1 MNNQLSRRSIV
12 TGAMAVGTLA
22 ATTTLAHARKPMSG
36 SMPMP
41 SGGMDHSKMDHSK
54 MDHSK
59 MDHSM
64 MMHGEANFELSRDE
78 ERVARALAS
87 CQSAGEACLSQCI
100 ATLST
105 GDTGMAACARSVRTM
120 LAVCRAAETL
130 LMTQSGFAGQQLSL
144 CRDACSACQ
153 AECAKHKDHHQACRN
168 CYNTCQD
175 AMDAIDRLLG

>member
-22 ATTTLAHARKPMSG
+22 ATSTLAHAKKPMSG
-36 SMPMP
+36 SMPMH
-41 SGGMDHSKMDHSK
+41 SGEMDHSKMDHSH
-54 MDHSK
+54 MNHA
-59 MDHSM
+59 
-64 MMHGEANFELSRDE
+64 MMHGDANFELTRDE

-87 CQSAGEACLSQCI
+87 CQSAGEGCLSQCI
-100 ATLST
+100 ETLST
-105 GDTGMAACARSVRTM
+105 GDTDMAACARAVRTM
-120 LAVCRAAETL
+120 LAVCRAAQTL
-130 LMTQSGFAGQQLSL
+130 LMTHSGFAGQQLSL

-168 CYNTCQD
+168 CYTACQD